1 MWQEIIVGICV
12 LAAAYFVLRQ
22 WLPMGKKKTS
32 GCGGCG
38 TGSSNCTTA
47 ASTDSNSAGTSK
59 PCDPSSR

>member
-22 WLPMGKKKTS
+22 WLPIGKKKSS

-38 TGSSNCTTA
+38 SANGSNSCTTA
-47 ASTDSNSAGTSK
+47 KS
-59 PCDPSSR
+59 CDAAEQPK